1 VSWVCVDQRVAQA
14 VGIPWAMERIGM
26 RFPFHNPVAIM
37 LIEGDRMLASV
48 LFTDYDEVNIGIHVA
63 SDGSKRWLTRKFLRA
78 CFAYPFEQLKVRRVT
93 GLVAASNASAL
104 RFDLHLGFQVEGRLR
119 KAAQDGS
126 DLLVLGMLR
135 HECRHL
141 REEHEQRFGTVC
153 A

>member
-1 VSWVCVDQRVAQA
+1 
-14 VGIPWAMERIGM
+14 M
-26 RFPFHNPVAIM
+26 RFPFRNPVAIM

-48 LFTDYDEVNIGIHVA
+48 LFTDYDAVNIGIHVA
-63 SDGSKRWLTRKFLRA
+63 SDGSKRWLSRKFLRA
-78 CFAYPFEQLKVRRVT
+78 CFSYPFEQLGVQRVT
-93 GLVAASNASAL
+93 GLVSTSNVDAL
-104 RFDLHLGFQVEGRLR
+104 KFDLHLGFVVEGRLR

-141 REEHEQRFGTVC
+141 KEREHEQRLGTVC

>member
-1 VSWVCVDQRVAQA
+1 
-14 VGIPWAMERIGM
+14 M
-26 RFPFHNPVAIM
+26 RFPFHNPTAIM
-37 LIEGDRMLASV
+37 LIEGDRMLACV

-63 SDGSKRWLTRKFLRA
+63 SDGSRKWLNREYLRA

-93 GLVAASNASAL
+93 GLVAASNAAAL
-104 RFDLHLGFQVEGRLR
+104 RFDLHLGFTLEGRLR
-119 KAAQDGS
+119 NAAQDGS

-141 REEHEQRFGTVC
+141 KEREHEQRFGAVC